1 MSDNIPTTKPAK
13 PAKKDKSLLIRMSAD
28 ERAIFDERLKASGY
42 KAAGAFVRDYVI
54 NSNPKRKYVI
64 IPQAQKASEHL
75 CELAQMVMDGEEKEI
90 LIKKI
95 VYVAMNIF
103 GELEKVD
110 LTGKH
115 EEGHGYDW

>member
-1 MSDNIPTTKPAK
+1 MSDHDLTVKARK

-28 ERAIFDERLKASGY
+28 ERAIFDQRLQESGY

-54 NSNPKRKYVI
+54 NSKPKRRYVI

-75 CELAQMVMDGEEKEI
+75 CELAQMVMDDEEKEL

-95 VYVAMNIF
+95 VFVTMNVF
-103 GELEKVD
+103 GELQEVQ
-110 LTGKH
+110 LGGKG
-115 EEGHGYDW
+115 EEGEGYDW